1 VGKHLVVSMISRR
14 VFLSAFAALS
24 VVPAQAAAEHPSM
37 GYMRKVGKDL
47 LNAHRQGTVSAFMR
61 AIQRHA
67 DIPGIGDYSLGEYG
81 SKLSAGERQKYYR
94 GVTTFI
100 SRYFAEQSRDY
111 PIAKYELGDA
121 RVDGEK
127 NITIISKVYLLSGQ
141 VYDVKWRLV
150 WRGGRYRVSDARMLG
165 FSLTYLQ
172 RNLFT
177 SFIEKRNGDVSK
189 LVAAL
194 NP

>member
-1 VGKHLVVSMISRR
+1 MDKMISRR
-14 VFLSAFAALS
+14 IFLSAVAAFS
-24 VVPAQAAAEHPSM
+24 VVPARAGAEHPSVD
-37 GYMRKVGKDL
+37 YMRKVGKDM

-67 DIPGIGDYSLGEYG
+67 DIQGIGDYSLGEYG
-81 SKLSAGERQKYYR
+81 GKLPAGQRQKYYR

-100 SRYFAEQSRDY
+100 SRYFAEQSREY
-111 PIAKYELGDA
+111 PIAKYELGEA
-121 RVDGEK
+121 RVDDGK

-150 WRGGRYRVSDARMLG
+150 WRAGRYRVSDAKMLG

-194 NP
+194 NT